1 MGETEEDIR
10 RMAGQRLPERVPPP
24 DLAFK
29 VACLKKPETYPEPP
43 GRIEVVETH
52 MSVVFLTDRHAFK
65 LKKPVRYEFLD
76 FSTLAARRH
85 NCEEE
90 WRLNQ
95 ALAPGV
101 YLGVVPLAIDPAGE
115 PQLEGKGEVVEWLVK
130 MRRLPSERMLD
141 RLIRQQTLPEAD
153 LAPLARRLTE
163 YYRACPAVA
172 MTVAEYLHFFKH
184 SIDTDRRVL
193 AEPVF
198 ELPAETID
206 AVHAA
211 QLAFLLDASLLEER
225 VQQGR
230 IVEGHG
236 DLRPEHICLESQPL
250 IFDRLEF
257 NRRLR
262 LVDPVDELAFLAME
276 CERLGAGYVGAALF
290 KVYEQASGDRP
301 PSALLAFY
309 QAVRASMRARLSI
322 LHTRELLPTAW
333 GKWRVLAHDYLL
345 LAQRYC
351 RQL

>member
-1 MGETEEDIR
+1 MTG
-10 RMAGQRLPERVPPP
+10 ERVPDRVPSF
-24 DLAFK
+24 DLTDK
-29 VACLKKPETYPEPP
+29 IEWLKRPETYPDPP
-43 GRIEVVETH
+43 GRIGVIETH
-52 MSVVFLTDRHAFK
+52 MSVVFLTERHAFK

-76 FSTLAARRH
+76 FSTLAARRY

-101 YLGVVPLAIDPAGE
+101 YLGVVPLALAPGGQLRLQGPGE
-115 PQLEGKGEVVEWLVK
+115 PVDWLVK
-130 MRRLPSERMLD
+130 MRRLPADRMLD
-141 RLIRQQTLPEAD
+141 RLIRQQTLSEAE

-163 YYRACPAVA
+163 FYRACPPVE
-172 MTVAEYLHFFKH
+172 MSVAEYRRLFAH
-184 SIDTDRRVL
+184 SIDADRRVL
-193 AEPVF
+193 AEPAF
-198 ELPAETID
+198 GLPADTIV

-211 QLAFLLDASLLEER
+211 QSAFLLNASILEER

-236 DLRPEHICLESQPL
+236 DLRPEHICLESPPL

-276 CERLGAGYVGAALF
+276 CERLAAGYVGAALF
-290 KVYEQASGDRP
+290 NIYEQASGDRP
-301 PSALLAFY
+301 SSALLAFY
-309 QAVRASMRARLSI
+309 QAARASMRARLSI
-322 LHTRELLPTAW
+322 LHTRELPPTTW
-333 GKWRVLAHDYLL
+333 EKWRVLAHDYLM

-351 RQL
+351 RRL